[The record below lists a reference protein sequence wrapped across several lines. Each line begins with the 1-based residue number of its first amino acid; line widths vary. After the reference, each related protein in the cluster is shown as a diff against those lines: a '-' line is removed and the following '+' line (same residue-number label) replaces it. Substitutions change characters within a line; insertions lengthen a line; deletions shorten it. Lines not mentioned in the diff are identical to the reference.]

1 MIFEFFIGGFFENN
15 RKVTYDNNRL
25 LCYFGRY
32 GLLSTEPTHI
42 IPIDDTNAN
51 WIKLLSF
58 LESIK
63 WESTYDTLICDG
75 TQWTLD
81 AEFKGVNIHCYGSN
95 AYPPDFKVFL
105 KRLNKVIEH
114 EEYDFEL
121 TISQVPKC
129 FKGRR
134 HPVMHFYAGFQHA
147 FYHFQSIARLPKL

>member
-42 IPIDDTNAN
+42 IPIDDNDEN
-51 WIKLLSF
+51 WLKLLSF

-114 EEYDFEL
+114 ERIRF
-121 TISQVPKC
+121 
-129 FKGRR
+129 
-134 HPVMHFYAGFQHA
+134 
-147 FYHFQSIARLPKL
+147 

>member
-42 IPIDDTNAN
+42 IPIDDNDEN
-51 WIKLLSF
+51 WLKLLSF

-114 EEYDFEL
+114 ERIRFC
-121 TISQVPKC
+121 SNW
-129 FKGRR
+129 
-134 HPVMHFYAGFQHA
+134 
-147 FYHFQSIARLPKL
+147 